1 AAPMEYPTIEIRPVD
16 DSAPF
21 DAALA
26 DLDRFAWIVFTS
38 TNGVEAFWQRLL
50 AAGKD
55 GRSLAGVNICAVGPS
70 TAAALRERSVLADWM
85 PQEFVTDSILDGFRA
100 YDLRGSE
107 VLLARADIAPPMLAD
122 GLKEQGAR
130 VTEVTAYRTVPSA
143 ESQERLIGV
152 LERRAIDVVTLTSS
166 STARN
171 LVDGLG
177 GRLDLLDGLTIA
189 SIGPVTSKTAREF
202 GLTVDVEAAVHTIPG
217 LVDALVRHVE
227 ARRTTS

>member
-1 AAPMEYPTIEIRPVD
+1 
-16 DSAPF
+16 
-21 DAALA
+21 
-26 DLDRFAWIVFTS
+26 
-38 TNGVEAFWQRLL
+38 
-50 AAGKD
+50 
-55 GRSLAGVNICAVGPS
+55 
-70 TAAALRERSVLADWM
+70 
-85 PQEFVTDSILDGFRA
+85 
-100 YDLRGSE
+100 
-107 VLLARADIAPPMLAD
+107 
-122 GLKEQGAR
+122 
-130 VTEVTAYRTVPSA
+130 
-143 ESQERLIGV
+143 ERLIGV